1 MEKNE
6 MENEEK
12 FNKLMRYYFKSL
24 KSANKENEH
33 YVAKVAFSSYYELG
47 CVISEMLKLC
57 ILGVDNDVHK
67 ISEKDISTTINLSLI
82 LEVVHQLFPL
92 DTFEFLDE
100 IDEMLLKKVQNL
112 KE

>member
-1 MEKNE
+1 MEKVE

-12 FNKLMRYYFKSL
+12 FRKLMCYYFKTL
-24 KSANKENEH
+24 KSANKENEQ
-33 YVAKVAFSSYYELG
+33 YVAKVKFSSYYELG

-67 ISEKDISTTINLSLI
+67 ISETDIKTTINLSLI

-92 DTFEFLDE
+92 DVFEFLDE
-100 IDEMLLKKVQNL
+100 IDEMLLEKFQNL
-112 KE
+112 KQ

>member
-12 FNKLMRYYFKSL
+12 IRKLMSYYFKTL
-24 KSANKENEH
+24 KSANKENEY
-33 YVAKVAFSSYYELG
+33 YVAEVKFSSYYELG
-47 CVISEMLKLC
+47 CVINEMLKLC

-67 ISEKDISTTINLSLI
+67 ISETDIKTTINLSLI
-82 LEVVHQLFPL
+82 LEVVHQFFPL
-92 DTFEFLDE
+92 EAFEFLDE